1 MTLADT
7 PYSDALAASVEAL
20 YQLAPTHVPSS
31 LMVCH
36 CPVCMTPET
45 KATIVAT
52 PVRNLPPELI
62 CEYSNSAHGDPTDPD
77 DLNALLPRYLDLI
90 AQDIEVDWNSVG
102 ADLKR
107 FGDARGTLAG
117 FPAPGMA
124 EEMDRYARL
133 LILHFGTLQA
143 RDEDLCETPWMLLE
157 ILLIGGWPFATVA
170 AALDELFQLPDI
182 GRPALVEFLADIGG
196 SFRDGRI
203 ELWALSRYRTEVA
216 ADLAAW
222 LDRLLASDAFT
233 DILTDPVLPKRA
245 ALWVPA
251 LAGLRGQLN
260 AGMFGG

>member
-1 MTLADT
+1 
-7 PYSDALAASVEAL
+7 
-20 YQLAPTHVPSS
+20 
-31 LMVCH
+31 
-36 CPVCMTPET
+36 
-45 KATIVAT
+45 
-52 PVRNLPPELI
+52 
-62 CEYSNSAHGDPTDPD
+62 
-77 DLNALLPRYLDLI
+77 
-90 AQDIEVDWNSVG
+90 
-102 ADLKR
+102 
-107 FGDARGTLAG
+107 
-117 FPAPGMA
+117 
-124 EEMDRYARL
+124 
-133 LILHFGTLQA
+133 
-143 RDEDLCETPWMLLE
+143 MLLE